1 MTPVQSDDKRA
12 SPTDKTDSPRE
23 SSPSKLVGTIHYL
36 VFGLL
41 VVGGIAYWALKP
53 PPMNPVADPQAAQAM
68 ALVQT
73 HRAQR
78 APTILQAVTDH
89 VQAMK
94 AKGQGVRL
102 GAWKVTPQRGDLYQ
116 VTIIVR
122 EEGTKQWFER
132 EYSWR
137 VSLAKH
143 SVEPVSLLA
152 EGLMPLRPDER

>member
-1 MTPVQSDDKRA
+1 MVRTV
-12 SPTDKTDSPRE
+12 
-23 SSPSKLVGTIHYL
+23 HYL

-53 PPMNPVADPQAAQAM
+53 PTLSPVADPKAAEAM